1 MEVSVSDG
9 EVTRSGTVDYRE
21 AKRRATDCAEQIW
34 GAKHVRNNLW
44 VEQGTTGE
52 GIIDNKFAR

>member
-1 MEVSVSDG
+1 
-9 EVTRSGTVDYRE
+9 VTRSGTVDYRE